1 MPTLLSKV
9 ELKDYFDAFT
19 KTHNVCEHIDLTL
32 DNEGDLT
39 IQVEK
44 EPIEEPKPDEPRK
57 LTWDELDEIEE
68 IHQFEPMM
76 MKILKMIL
84 PGNQWKMS

>member
-1 MPTLLSKV
+1 M
-9 ELKDYFDAFT
+9 
-19 KTHNVCEHIDLTL
+19 VCVSILILPLTMA
-32 DNEGDLT
+32 EGDLT

-68 IHQFEPMM
+68 MQQCGPMM

-84 PGNQWKMS
+84 AGNQWKMS